1 LRGFF
6 LTLVLALRRSSGENS
21 VFKSKREKT
30 LMFDH
35 LSAVPPDPILGIIS
49 AYAADPNP
57 RKIDLGIGVYRDEHG
72 DTPILECVK
81 KAEQILDSTQTTK
94 TYLGPPGVTGFNSAI
109 TRLIF
114 GENSNVLDK
123 DRVRTVQTPGG
134 TGALRVAADL
144 IKAAM
149 PDATMWVSDP
159 TWANH
164 DAILEAVGLE
174 MKTYPYFDVAKSE
187 LKFDEM
193 MDTLRERG
201 PGDVVLFHACCH
213 NPCGVSPNPEQWEA
227 ITDLA
232 AERGFTPMVD
242 MAYMGFERGIEEDAL
257 SVRLFAEKCPEL
269 ILASS
274 CSKNFAV
281 YRERVGAVSVV
292 CQNSGNAADVLT
304 VINSLTRKNYSMPPA
319 HGTGIIDIILHDDEL
334 TELWLN
340 EVTGMRNRINGL
352 RKTLSEKITEAGID
366 KDFSFLQRQTGM
378 FSFLGLSVDQ
388 VRRLREEFSIYTVD
402 SARVN
407 IASFNDSNID
417 YFIQALKTV
426 L

>member
-1 LRGFF
+1 
-6 LTLVLALRRSSGENS
+6 
-21 VFKSKREKT
+21 
-30 LMFDH
+30 MFDH
-35 LSAVPPDPILGIIS
+35 VNAVPPDPILGII
-49 AYAADPNP
+49 AAHAADPNP
-57 RKIDLGIGVYRDEHG
+57 KKIDLGIGVYRDEQG

-94 TYLGPPGVTGFNSAI
+94 SYLGPPGVKGFNSAI
-109 TRLIF
+109 TELIF
-114 GENSNVLDK
+114 GKDSAVLSD

-134 TGALRVAADL
+134 TGALRVGADL
-144 IKAAM
+144 IKAVT
-149 PDATMWVSDP
+149 PDATVWMSDP

-164 DAILEAVGLE
+164 YAIFPAAGL
-174 MKTYPYFDVAKSE
+174 KTEIYPYFDGEKSA
-187 LKFDEM
+187 LRFNDM
-193 MDTLRERG
+193 MDTLRQRG
-201 PGDVVLFHACCH
+201 PDDVVLFHACCH

-232 AERGFTPMVD
+232 VERGFTPMID
-242 MAYMGFERGIEEDAL
+242 MAYLGFERGIEEDAL

-281 YRERVGAVSVV
+281 YRERVGAISVMGK
-292 CQNSGNAADVLT
+292 NSEKAANVLT
-304 VINSLTRKNYSMPPA
+304 VINSLTRQNYSMPPT
-319 HGTGIIDIILHDDEL
+319 HGTGIIDIILHDEEL
-334 TELWLN
+334 TELWLS

-352 RKTLSEKITEAGID
+352 RKTLVEKIHTAGIE
-366 KDFSFLQRQTGM
+366 KDFSFLERQSGM

-388 VRRLREEFSIYTVD
+388 VTRLREEFSIYTVN

-417 YFIQALKTV
+417 YFVGALRKV